1 MPKMTVAARVKAS
14 YVHFDMLRDK
24 AREIKARF
32 EQEDDEIRQVVR
44 PPSPSFQWSRP
55 MSLAQNLLQEKY
67 NVVT

>member
-32 EQEDDEIRQVVR
+32 EQEDDELRQAVR
-44 PPSPSFQWSRP
+44 PPSPSFQ
-55 MSLAQNLLQEKY
+55 
-67 NVVT
+67 